1 MVIKLEAVKL
11 EMNHIP
17 TVGQKLQITNL
28 DYIIV
33 SEEWVVLTVE
43 YPTVTFSCKK
53 WWDYNAITMQGQTAE
68 VVIGQV
74 IETNDRECIV
84 AFSQYSQLP
93 LEKGLLIQG
102 NKASYLRQL
111 NPPEL
116 I

>member
-1 MVIKLEAVKL
+1 
-11 EMNHIP
+11 MNHIP
-17 TVGQKLQITNL
+17 TVGQQLKITNL

-43 YPTVTFSCKK
+43 YPTITFSCKK

-68 VVIGQV
+68 IVTGRV
-74 IETNDRECIV
+74 IEANEKMCIV
-84 AFSQYSQLP
+84 AFEQYSQMP
-93 LEKGLLIQG
+93 LEKGLYIQE

-111 NPPEL
+111 NPPQL